1 MRRTQHCAV
10 VSLCITYP
18 RSEQTARWY
27 QLATDHGRAAHCAA
41 LLPSGLYIL
50 GGRTEAGVLDSV
62 CRLVVRT

>member
-1 MRRTQHCAV
+1 M
-10 VSLCITYP
+10 SLCITYL

-50 GGRTEAGVLDSV
+50 GGRAEAGVLDTV

>member
-1 MRRTQHCAV
+1 M
-10 VSLCITYP
+10 